1 VVALPAQ
8 LLDLGTGM
16 SIRRALAATLRPAA
30 GRAAIV
36 VRLASKLM
44 PSTSL
49 AWVDF
54 ASARAVVIHAEVRS

>member
-1 VVALPAQ
+1 
-8 LLDLGTGM
+8 M